1 MWLKLKIILLKF
13 YCNIV
18 MISDSEL
25 PLYDKAKSYWE
36 VFKKLAPVSFI
47 LGLFGAWFETHQGF
61 FIGTIAFVLLN
72 MLLGMYM
79 HFRKKTFNWE
89 IFFKKTIT
97 MIVVL
102 IIAYFVIEVVISI
115 AGSGTI
121 IDGFRAVLQASTL
134 LYPGSK
140 ILKNI
145 FIISNGEHPP
155 KWVMEKIYNF
165 HENGDLQEFLRTTK
179 EKEVNDIDVVDIEE
193 IDSENQ

>member
-1 MWLKLKIILLKF
+1 MWLKFKIALLKCF
-13 YCNIV
+13 CNLILIGDSDLSLV
-18 MISDSEL
+18 DRLISF
-25 PLYDKAKSYWE
+25 WE
-36 VFKKLAPVSFI
+36 SLKRIGPIAFI
-47 LGLFGAWFETHQGF
+47 LGSLSMWFSTHQGF

-72 MLLGMYM
+72 MLIGMYK
-79 HFRKKTFNWE
+79 HHKKDTFKWE
-89 IFFKKTIT
+89 IFFPKTFQ
-97 MIVVL
+97 MILVL
-102 IIAYFVIEVVISI
+102 IVTYFVIEVVISI
-115 AGSGTI
+115 AGSGAI